1 MRWSILVRGC
11 CLTLRVRLPVLC
23 GACVRLLPLSFGQP
37 HAEPSRVRLE
47 QLPELSCWAAR
58 AGAFGAQMP
67 PTITAAA
74 RWLSSG
80 RSFVCAFVCAC
91 LSSSSL
97 PAALFNTWS
106 TGGVQAPVVAAGA
119 LERGLQ
125 LRRPANPVR
134 LQRCAADHRG
144 KGRVA
149 APDAWGAP
157 RGGAVDRRARLDVR
171 RIGGRLDQRALARG
185 EVRGGGRRAGL
196 AKSGHGGKQGPSP

>member
-37 HAEPSRVRLE
+37 HAEPSRVRFE

-97 PAALFNTWS
+97 PAAVFNTGQQEECKRLSSLPALSSAVFSFADPRTLYDFSAVLQIIEGKDAWQRQTREGRHAEARWTVELGS
-106 TGGVQAPVVAAGA
+106 TSAELADGSTKERLRAVRFAVAA
-119 LERGLQ
+119 
-125 LRRPANPVR
+125 
-134 LQRCAADHRG
+134 
-144 KGRVA
+144 
-149 APDAWGAP
+149 
-157 RGGAVDRRARLDVR
+157 
-171 RIGGRLDQRALARG
+171 
-185 EVRGGGRRAGL
+185 AGP
-196 AKSGHGGKQGPSP
+196 G